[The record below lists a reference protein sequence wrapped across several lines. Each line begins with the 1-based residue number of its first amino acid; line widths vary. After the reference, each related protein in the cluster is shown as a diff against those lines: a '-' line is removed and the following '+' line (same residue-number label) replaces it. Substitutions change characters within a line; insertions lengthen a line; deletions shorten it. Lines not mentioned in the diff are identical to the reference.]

1 MLLLSSWAI
10 KMSIEERAKA
20 LGKDVQGKAQEA
32 LGDLTGDQK
41 QRLEGKAKQI
51 ESDAIN
57 KKEDAKDAVK
67 DVIDKA

>member
-1 MLLLSSWAI
+1 MVIELGN

-57 KKEDAKDAVK
+57 KKEDVKDAVK
-67 DVIDKA
+67 DTIDKA